1 MNICPHS
8 LRNITPIL
16 TVSLTA
22 LKYFVKLQQILIF
35 SHLRILITNIIT
47 HLKVKVTISPSGAVT
62 FISRLY
68 GGATSDNEITYA
80 SGLFHLLEVGDHV
93 MADKGFDI
101 VYDLMSIGVKLNVPP
116 KLKQANTQ
124 MPKSHVITTRKI
136 ASLRIHVE
144 RAIQR
149 IQISRILSSEVP
161 LSLSHSVEHIWG
173 ICCAL
178 SLFNPPL
185 VVDSPV
191 L

>member
-1 MNICPHS
+1 
-8 LRNITPIL
+8 
-16 TVSLTA
+16 
-22 LKYFVKLQQILIF
+22 
-35 SHLRILITNIIT
+35 
-47 HLKVKVTISPSGAVT
+47 
-62 FISRLY
+62 
-68 GGATSDNEITYA
+68 
-80 SGLFHLLEVGDHV
+80 

-101 VYDLMSIGVKLNVPP
+101 VYDVMSIGVKLNVYIPP
-116 KLKQANTQ
+116 KLKRANTQ

-149 IQISRILSSEVP
+149 IKIYRILSSEVP

-185 VVDSPV
+185 VVDNPV
-191 L
+191 LSSCEE